1 MQNNQLMPAQPQLG
15 TPIPGTTGGLPAQGG
30 LSVFAS
36 PMAQQLQS
44 LGRGDDKMLV
54 HMTPNEVNS
63 LQGLAMA
70 TGGSLTIN
78 PHTGLPE
85 AGWLG
90 KLLPTILGVL
100 GAAVGIP
107 TWAIGLGGT
116 AIGTAV
122 TGDLSK
128 GLMAGLGAYGGAG
141 LGNAVGL
148 GGSLSKNAF
157 GLLGE
162 KAATDAATN
171 AAVNAASN
179 APVPPA
185 TPPVAPPPV
194 ATPPVAAPPA
204 GAPGLAAPGPSAKFM
219 EAFADIA
226 PPPPVSAGAAPSLA
240 QSLTEAQTEQ
250 LLMGMP
256 GPPVDLVPEVLGGT
270 ATASTFAPTA
280 AGLAESTA
288 ANAAKPGFLGAFKNA
303 TNIKGT
309 GNIGA
314 IAGGLGVLNNISEA
328 FAPKLPKYEEEEPYK
343 YEGPYVPVPR
353 TVRMPTTPA
362 RERGGR
368 EHLFFDN
375 LNPVPG
381 YVPYKSLGMAEGGRV
396 PAQRPRM
403 ERNFGFRSQ
412 GNAMMPAPQG
422 MGNMPGGLKGGAM
435 MPAPQGMGN
444 MPGGLKGGALQQ
456 LMAQRSMGG
465 MPQGAMPPQR
475 MMPSPMMRGRERD
488 HGFRTMPAAP
498 VASVLPQ
505 SMDAPSVM
513 MPQQMMPQR
522 MMPQPV
528 PATMPPQMMPQ
539 PVPAMMPPPAP
550 SSPRLAM
557 DFAPALSNNMGFA
570 QIEMPGMNRGG
581 EVPLSDGAFVLD
593 ARTVSEIGNGSS
605 NAGKEALARIGGRPI
620 EGPGDGVSDSVP
632 ARIGRDQP
640 ARVARDEVVVPAD
653 VVRRIGKGSPK
664 RGADKLYDLMKKA
677 HKARKKAKRGQ
688 DTKLRKGLA

>member
-116 AIGTAV
+116 AVGTAV

-194 ATPPVAAPPA
+194 ATPPA
-204 GAPGLAAPGPSAKFM
+204 GAPGLAAPPPPIGAAPTGSFQSAFDAQLAPGVKPSFA
-219 EAFADIA
+219 EAFADIPA
-226 PPPPVSAGAAPSLA
+226 PALDTTVQAGAVDIASLNAP
-240 QSLTEAQTEQ
+240 
-250 LLMGMP
+250 
-256 GPPVDLVPEVLGGT
+256 
-270 ATASTFAPTA
+270 
-280 AGLAESTA
+280 
-288 ANAAKPGFLGAFKNA
+288 KPGFLGAFKDA

-539 PVPAMMPPPAP
+539 PVPAMMPPPTP